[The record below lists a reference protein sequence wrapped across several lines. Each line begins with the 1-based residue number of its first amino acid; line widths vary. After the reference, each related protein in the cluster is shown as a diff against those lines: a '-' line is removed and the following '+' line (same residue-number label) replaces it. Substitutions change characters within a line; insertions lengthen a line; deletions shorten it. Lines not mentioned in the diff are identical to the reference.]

1 MKTEYVRLYT
11 EEELHRRERQTIAL
25 LKRILEEVADF
36 IHFCKFG
43 ALIDMW
49 VQYESTRYIVSES
62 LLLED
67 RYDRDDLFSLFV
79 STTLEDDYSDELKD
93 EESLHN
99 GLVTM
104 QLLYNRIQWEL
115 NYNGFDLDQNLC
127 PHKRFLVL
135 VLAADIM
142 RHFTRENYEREKMM
156 EILDYLNYTYLAD
169 TDLDD
174 VFYEEVQQYALAKKS
189 RQADLMDQL
198 VSALDLEE
206 DK

>member
-1 MKTEYVRLYT
+1 MKTEFIRLYT
-11 EEELHRRERQTIAL
+11 EEELHRRMRQTIAL
-25 LKRILEEVADF
+25 LKRIREEVAD
-36 IHFCKFG
+36 IHFCDFR

-49 VQYESTRYIVSES
+49 VQYESTRFIVAES

-67 RYDRDDLFSLFV
+67 RYDRSVLFGLFIGTAV
-79 STTLEDDYSDELKD
+79 DDDYSDELKD

-104 QLLYNRIQWEL
+104 QFLYDRIQWRL
-115 NYNGFDLDQNLC
+115 NYNAYDLDLNLC
-127 PHKRFLVL
+127 QHKRLLVL

-142 RHFTRENYEREKMM
+142 RHFTRENYDREQMM

-169 TDLDD
+169 TDWDD
-174 VFYEEVQQYALAKKS
+174 VAYEEVQQYALAQKFH
-189 RQADLMDQL
+189 QADLMDQL
-198 VSALDLEE
+198 VTALDLEE